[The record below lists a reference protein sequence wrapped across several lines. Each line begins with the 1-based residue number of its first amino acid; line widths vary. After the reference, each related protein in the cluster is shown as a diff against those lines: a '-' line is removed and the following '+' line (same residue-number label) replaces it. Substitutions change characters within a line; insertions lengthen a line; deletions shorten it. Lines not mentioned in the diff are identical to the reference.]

1 MVEPMKTDRRKFIEQ
16 TGIAAVAGFVS
27 VGAKTK
33 TVSREASLAK
43 GGQGQAAIVVGRN
56 AGSFYRWVAGEL
68 QKYLHLLTGAELPV
82 VSMSEAPLESTK
94 ILLGGPG
101 SNEAVAEAQQKK
113 LIEFTGLKK
122 DGFLIQSL
130 NLDGKPVVVVGGN
143 DEAATMYAAYELL
156 ERLGVVFQLT
166 NDIIPERKPDLTIPA
181 MSVRMEP
188 VLKYRGLHFRHFV
201 MPWMGMD
208 YFRKFLDQQA
218 KMKSNYLEFYW
229 YVGDP
234 WTEYSYRGEKRLI
247 GDIYTKESGY
257 TTWRINTATFTAS
270 DIKIGREHFTEE
282 RVCASEFQD
291 VQTPEEAHRTA
302 RQLLRQV
309 IDYAHLRKIQI
320 WLGMG
325 DCPGVPPNL
334 GAHTQ
339 HGQSHSWTGVVI
351 PPGEPAG
358 LGIWISAAESM
369 IQTYPKADGFWIWL
383 AEGYFHSDDP
393 QTGEVIRSYDQYRE
407 LIPSPEQ
414 IKQLGYNRPTTQQQ
428 IESDIGLVHY
438 GKTIAE
444 RVKTEHPSVQF
455 GLAVLGRS
463 YLFPLM
469 DAVIPKDVAF
479 SSMESS
485 AVWNRPRSS
494 PPWTGTTFEGKDHHP
509 VPMRLFGIMGERER
523 FLIPRLDDDATEFGM
538 QFNVGLYCYDQVL
551 EGSVANGVVGVAP
564 QTGKLRGLEHNAKF
578 IAEGGWNPSINAND
592 FYSEY
597 ARKLFG
603 GKGAEPM
610 AKALLVFHEFEAYL
624 GWRGL
629 DNFRNYGPTQDI
641 RMLGGFKRQSNPF
654 DGPNFDLW
662 DVRKNEQSASLW
674 IEKCKARRDR
684 YAGGIELL
692 NKGRDQL
699 KLAQGKVALGSTE
712 ELEYMLFK
720 TNSYISHLEA
730 VRSLLGG
737 YIAYDRAFRSKLN
750 GHEKEML
757 EEFGRG
763 QVYFLQ
769 ARDQARETA
778 QQLTRCKFAM
788 EPTEKYILFCYNV
801 RFLVPIAE
809 FCKFIKNVVNFHHGQ
824 PYWEKVDW
832 EVIAPKQWMD
842 A

>member
-1 MVEPMKTDRRKFIEQ
+1 
-16 TGIAAVAGFVS
+16 
-27 VGAKTK
+27 
-33 TVSREASLAK
+33 
-43 GGQGQAAIVVGRN
+43 
-56 AGSFYRWVAGEL
+56 
-68 QKYLHLLTGAELPV
+68 
-82 VSMSEAPLESTK
+82 
-94 ILLGGPG
+94 
-101 SNEAVAEAQQKK
+101 
-113 LIEFTGLKK
+113 
-122 DGFLIQSL
+122 
-130 NLDGKPVVVVGGN
+130 
-143 DEAATMYAAYELL
+143 
-156 ERLGVVFQLT
+156 
-166 NDIIPERKPDLTIPA
+166 
-181 MSVRMEP
+181 RMEP
-188 VLKYRGLHFRHFV
+188 VLKYRGLHIRHFV

-291 VQTPEEAHRTA
+291 VQTPEQAHRTA
-302 RQLLRQV
+302 RQLLTQV

-334 GAHTQ
+334 GRHSL
-339 HGQSHSWTGVVI
+339 HGRSHSWTGIVI
-351 PPGEPAG
+351 PPGDPAG
-358 LGIWISAAESM
+358 LGVWTSAVKSM

-393 QTGEVIRSYDQYRE
+393 QTREVIRSYDQYRD
-407 LIPSPEQ
+407 LIPSLEQ

-428 IESDIGLVHY
+428 IESDVGLVHY
-438 GKTIAE
+438 GKNIAE
-444 RVKTEHPSVQF
+444 RVKAEHPSVRF

-469 DAVIPKDVAF
+469 DAAIPKEVPF

-485 AVWNRPRSS
+485 GVWNQPRSS
-494 PPWTGTTFEGKDHHP
+494 PPWMGTTFEGKDHHP
-509 VPMRLFGIMGERER
+509 VPMRLFGGMSERER

-538 QFNVGLYCYDQVL
+538 QFNVGLYCYDEVL
-551 EGSVANGVVGVAP
+551 EGSVANGVVGVVP
-564 QTGKLRGLEHNAKF
+564 QTGKLRGVEHNAKF
-578 IAEGGWNPSINAND
+578 IAKGGWNPSINAND

-603 GKGAEPM
+603 EKAAEPM
-610 AKALLVFHEFEAYL
+610 TKALLVFQEFEAYL

-629 DNFRNYGPTQDI
+629 DNFKNYATTQDI
-641 RMLGGFKRQSNPF
+641 RMLGRFKHQGTPF
-654 DGPNFDLW
+654 DGPDFDIW
-662 DVRKNEQSASLW
+662 GVRKNDQGSSLW
-674 IEKCKARRDR
+674 IEKCTARRDR
-684 YAGGIELL
+684 YTGGIELL
-692 NKGRDQL
+692 KKGGDQL

-737 YIAYDRAFRSKLN
+737 YIAYDRAFQSKLN

-757 EEFGRG
+757 EEFDRC

-778 QQLTRCKFAM
+778 QQLARSKFAA

-801 RFLVPIAE
+801 RFLLPIAE
-809 FCKFIKNVVNFHHGQ
+809 FCRFIKNVVNFHHGQ